1 MAGAVSIIFKK
12 IVYLVLQVDTNKCIH
27 LEGTY
32 KLHGHISDG
41 HAVEQTK
48 AQLDIYLYRLGTA
61 AINTKGTKLNTMAI
75 AITAQVSMMT
85 QIPQ

>member
-1 MAGAVSIIFKK
+1 M
-12 IVYLVLQVDTNKCIH
+12 LQVDTNKCIH

-48 AQLDIYLYRLGTA
+48 AQLDIHLHRLGTA